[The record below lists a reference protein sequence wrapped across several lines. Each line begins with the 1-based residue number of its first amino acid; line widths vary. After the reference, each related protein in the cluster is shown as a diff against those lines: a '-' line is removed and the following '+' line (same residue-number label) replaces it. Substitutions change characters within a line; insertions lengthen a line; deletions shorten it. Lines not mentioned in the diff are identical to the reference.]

1 MAQGLGELK
10 ASGEMGRDRRQRKGV
25 GRFAG
30 ENMLIRFISPLKRDV
45 SLFISVFIIRNSKSQ
60 TPNSQVSFLTGE

>member
-1 MAQGLGELK
+1 MAQSLGEQK

-30 ENMLIRFISPLKRDV
+30 KKYAYEIHKPLEKRHV
-45 SLFISVFIIRNSKSQ
+45 FNLFISLVIISPSLKLLIHKYL
-60 TPNSQVSFLTGE
+60 F